1 MTYRQ
6 TQQPPPRLTRIVAE
20 LPQPERSAANRALRL
35 IDRPRV
41 PRATALEAVAG
52 IVNATRRG
60 QRKRPQDRRRDLDAR
75 LLVGARVPRIT
86 AELYRMAAASR
97 GQSLYA
103 WVCDAL
109 RHHYMRCSRQGGP
122 EDGA

>member
-6 TQQPPPRLTRIVAE
+6 QPPRLTRIVAE
-20 LPQPERSAANRALRL
+20 LPQPERSAAGRALRL

-52 IVNATRRG
+52 IINATRRG
-60 QRKRPQDRRRDLDAR
+60 PRKRAQDRDRDLRDR
-75 LLVGARVPRIT
+75 ILVGARIPRLQ

-97 GQSLYA
+97 NQSLYA

-109 RHHYMRCSRQGGP
+109 HNHYMLCSRQRGP
-122 EDGA
+122 QDGA